1 MNTTRPTLVLLAAGV
16 GSRYGGLKQL
26 DSFGPSGE
34 TIMEYSIFDAL
45 KAGFGKVVFVIR
57 PDMEQVFRDSLGQ
70 KIEKRIAVRYVHQ
83 RIDALPVGRKVPEG
97 RTKPWGTGQALL
109 AAADAVSEP
118 FVAANAD
125 DFYGRSAYRVI
136 GDFLTTPAA
145 DRARP
150 TYAMVGYRLRDTMS
164 EDGTVSRGACQCDAD
179 GWLQSIVETT
189 KIEKAGNDGRAFDET
204 GQPRTIPGDTLV
216 SMNFWGFQPGFSDNL
231 RNGFSRFLETSG
243 TSQTAEYYLPAAV
256 QESMRDRGARVKVL
270 QSSDAWCGVTH
281 KHDKTPVE
289 SMLRR
294 LVERGDYP
302 ASLWSNSVV

>member
-26 DSFGPSGE
+26 DSFGPGGE
-34 TIMEYSIFDAL
+34 TIMEYSIFDARR
-45 KAGFGKVVFVIR
+45 AGFGKVVFVIR
-57 PDMEQVFRDSLGQ
+57 PDMEQVFRDSLGA
-70 KIEKRIAVRYVHQ
+70 KIEKHIDVRYVHQ
-83 RIDALPVGRKVPEG
+83 RIDALPDGRKVPDG

-136 GDFLTTPAA
+136 GEFLTSPAD
-145 DRARP
+145 DRTRP
-150 TYAMVGYRLRDTMS
+150 TFAMVGYRLRDTMS
-164 EDGTVSRGACQCDAD
+164 EDGTVSRGVCQCDRE

-189 KIEKAGNDGRAFDET
+189 KIEKHGNDGKALDEA
-204 GQPRTIPGDTLV
+204 GRPRTIPGETLV
-216 SMNFWGFQPGFSDNL
+216 SMNFWGFQPSFFDDLRAGFA
-231 RNGFSRFLETSG
+231 RFLDANG
-243 TSQTAEYYLPAAV
+243 GSQTAEYYLPVAV
-256 QESMRDRGARVKVL
+256 QESMRDRGSRVKVL
-270 QSSDAWCGVTH
+270 QSADAWCGVTH

-294 LVERGDYP
+294 LVESGVYP
-302 ASLWSNSVV
+302 AYMWN

>member
-1 MNTTRPTLVLLAAGV
+1 MTNSRPTLVLLAAGV

-45 KAGFGKVVFVIR
+45 QAGFGKVVFVIR
-57 PDMEQVFRDSLGQ
+57 PDMEQVFRDSLGT
-70 KIEKRIAVRYVHQ
+70 KIEKHISVRYVHQ
-83 RIDALPVGRKVPEG
+83 RIDALPAGRKVPEG

-109 AAADAVSEP
+109 AAADAVSAP

-136 GDFLTTPAA
+136 GDFLTSHAE
-145 DRARP
+145 DRLRP

-164 EDGTVSRGACQCDAD
+164 EEGTVSRGVCRCDAD
-179 GWLQSIVETT
+179 GWLLSIVETT
-189 KIEKAGNDGRAFDET
+189 KIEKVGNDGRVTDEN
-204 GQPRTIPGDTLV
+204 GQVRTLPGDTPV
-216 SMNFWGFQPGFSDNL
+216 SMNFWGFQPGFFDDL
-231 RNGFSRFLETSG
+231 RGGFARFLDTHG
-243 TSQTAEYYLPAAV
+243 ASQTAEYYLPFAV
-256 QESMRDRGARVKVL
+256 QESMRERSCRVKVL
-270 QSSDAWCGVTH
+270 QSNDSWCGVTH

-294 LVERGDYP
+294 LMSAGTYP
-302 ASLWSNSVV
+302 ATLWG